1 MRRARPRAVRI
12 RSVPLLAIAF
22 SLTFVAC
29 GKDDQPDAFSAGVID
44 GVVLLG
50 PMCPVENVASPCPDR
65 PLPRAHVM
73 VHHTGGGLVTVVK
86 TDRNGR
92 FLLQIDPGDYTL
104 LIDTGDDPSRTSKA
118 VDVHVQDGR
127 TTSVIVPVDSG
138 IR

>member
-1 MRRARPRAVRI
+1 MRIVT
-12 RSVPLLAIAF
+12 LLALVI

-29 GKDDQPDAFSAGVID
+29 GKDDQPGASPAGVID
-44 GVVLLG
+44 GVVLTG
-50 PMCPVENVASPCPDR
+50 PMCPVESTASPCPDQ
-65 PLPRAHVM
+65 PLPRVRVM

-92 FLLQIDPGDYTL
+92 FFLQIDPGDYTL
-104 LIDTGDDPSRTSKA
+104 SIDTGDDPSRTSEA

-127 TTSVIVPVDSG
+127 TTSVTVPVDSG